1 MNLDLAQMMSEDAKK
16 VDVKISDANLQTI
29 STLASQQLEWEANIS
44 QLTVDLGH
52 ATDALRQIQEYLLP
66 EAMVS
71 VGMSE
76 FKLANGSKIT
86 IKDDIF
92 ASIRKDYTE
101 SAVSWLDS
109 NGLGDIVKDKINI
122 NFGRGES
129 EEARKVIEFCKANGY
144 DAGETLSV
152 HPQTLK
158 ATIKEQMSR
167 GVQFPE
173 EFFSIA
179 PVRKAIIKAK

>member
-1 MNLDLAQMMSEDAKK
+1 MSLDLAQMMSKDAESA
-16 VDVKISDANLQTI
+16 DVKISDTAIQII
-29 STLASQQLEWEANIS
+29 SSLALQQLDWESKIT
-44 QLTVDLGH
+44 QLTVDLEH
-52 ATDALRQIQEYLLP
+52 AQDALRQIQEYLLP
-66 EAMVS
+66 ETMVS
-71 VGMSE
+71 AGMSE
-76 FKLANGSKIT
+76 FKLVNGSKIT
-86 IKDDIF
+86 IKNDVY
-92 ASIRKDYTE
+92 ASIRKDFIDD
-101 SAVSWLDS
+101 AVKWLDE

-179 PVRKAIIKAK
+179 PVKKAIIKAK